1 MGNVVN
7 KVASPIQAI
16 RGKKRKRDDEDSDGN
31 EEINDLLDKS
41 LATPKRKKLISTAK
55 YIYQALFKEERNS
68 DITVHALGKVWHLHK
83 VYLSQSPYFA
93 SMFNGYWREADE
105 DYIHIEIIDPKIT
118 IESLYSVF
126 GSLYMD
132 EVVLEPRE
140 IVSILATATLFQL
153 DSLIDRC
160 AEVMIETTNAETAV
174 KYYEAACEYGV
185 KTVKQSTF
193 NWLLVNLLSVYYKT
207 SKWLRLINIELMER
221 LVDSPDL
228 YVMQTELAL
237 YTLLRF
243 WMYLKLHPGTDKD
256 VEKMSASDEQ
266 LQYFAN
272 RQSSLAFLETPKGK
286 PFEKCFRALRLH
298 NLLNHYMDIRVIKQD
313 NIVPWHWMN
322 EPLFQQWN
330 SMLLVDQSLDK
341 GPMEIDEKLFFET
354 CIRCG
359 RTLPE
364 NEYLKWRW
372 SGFNFGLDL
381 ILISDSKSLRV
392 KRHHRTEN
400 ERLLSLQVK
409 RHFLIRVSIVSLN
422 DLRQIK
428 HQQTTPIQSIALD
441 KNEEAMLIIF
451 DKELTYP
458 MLVSVNMLVIS
469 PQRNSSDSKAAATGT
484 PAATEAGPS
493 SPPQPQ
499 AQDQAEE
506 EFLDFSANNV
516 LEDS

>member
-7 KVASPIQAI
+7 KIASPIQAI
-16 RGKKRKRDDEDSDGN
+16 RGKKRKRDDDDSDSN

-55 YIYQALFKEERNS
+55 YIYQALFKEARNS

-93 SMFNGYWREADE
+93 SMFNGSWREADE
-105 DYIHIEIIDPKIT
+105 DYVHIEIVDPKIT

-185 KTVKQSTF
+185 KSVKQSTF
-193 NWLLVNLLSVYYKT
+193 NWLLVNLLSLYYKI
-207 SKWLRLINIELMER
+207 SKWLRLISIELMEL
-221 LVDSPDL
+221 LVASPDL
-228 YVMQTELAL
+228 YVMQTELSL

-243 WMYLKLHPGTDKD
+243 WMFLKLHPKSEEEC
-256 VEKMSASDEQ
+256 EKVQASDEQ
-266 LQYFAN
+266 LQYFAS
-272 RQSSLAFLETPKGK
+272 RQSSVAFLNTAMGR

-298 NLLNHYMDIRVIKQD
+298 NLLNHHVDIRVMKQD
-313 NIVPWHWMN
+313 NIIPLDWMN

-330 SMLLVDQSLDK
+330 SMLLIDQSLDK
-341 GPMEIDEKLFFET
+341 GPKEVDDKQFLET

-364 NEYLKWRW
+364 NEYVKWRW
-372 SGFNFGLDL
+372 TGFNFGLDL
-381 ILISDSKSLRV
+381 ILISDTKTLRV

-409 RHFLIRVSIVSLN
+409 RQFLIRVSLSSLN

-428 HQQTTPIQSIALD
+428 HQQTTAIQSISLD
-441 KNEEAMLIIF
+441 KNEEAMLIMF

-458 MLVSVNMLVIS
+458 LLISVNMLVVS
-469 PQRNSSDSKAAATGT
+469 PPRTSTNSASIGAPS
-484 PAATEAGPS
+484 AGPS
-493 SPPQPQ
+493 KSRQQ
-499 AQDQAEE
+499 QLQGDAATDEE
-506 EFLDFSANNV
+506 SLDASGNNTAV
-516 LEDS
+516 DS

>member
-1 MGNVVN
+1 MGNVMH
-7 KVASPIQAI
+7 KISSPIQAM
-16 RGKKRKRDDEDSDGN
+16 RGKKRKRDDDDSDSYEDN
-31 EEINDLLDKS
+31 SDLLDKS
-41 LATPKRKKLISTAK
+41 MATPKRKKLISTAK

-93 SMFNGYWREADE
+93 TMFNGSWREADE
-105 DYIHIEIIDPKIT
+105 DYVHIEIVDPKIT

-185 KTVKQSTF
+185 KPVKQSTF
-193 NWLLVNLLSVYYKT
+193 NWLLVNLLSLYYKT
-207 SKWLRLINIELMER
+207 GKWLRLINIELMEL
-221 LVDSPDL
+221 LVASPDL
-228 YVMQTELAL
+228 YVMQTELSL

-243 WMYLKLHPGTDKD
+243 WMYLKLNVLNETEC
-256 VEKMSASDEQ
+256 EKASTSDEQ
-266 LQYFAN
+266 LQYFSQ
-272 RQSSLAFLETPKGK
+272 RQSSLAFLNTPKGR
-286 PFEKCFRALRLH
+286 PFEKCFQALRLH
-298 NLLNHYMDIRVIKQD
+298 NLLNHHVDIKVLKQD
-313 NIVPWHWMN
+313 NIIPSEWLN

-330 SMLLVDQSLDK
+330 SMLLIDQSLDK
-341 GPMEIDEKLFFET
+341 GPKEVDDKVFLET

-372 SGFNFGLDL
+372 TGFNFGLDL
-381 ILISDSKSLRV
+381 ILISDTKTLRV

-409 RHFLIRVSIVSLN
+409 RQFLIRVSLASLN
-422 DLRQIK
+422 ELRQIK
-428 HQQTTPIQSIALD
+428 HQQTSTIQSIALD
-441 KNEEAMLIIF
+441 KNEEAMLIMF

-458 MLVSVNMLVIS
+458 LLISVNMLVVS
-469 PQRNSSDSKAAATGT
+469 PPRRCANTTLPGL
-484 PAATEAGPS
+484 PIAGPS
-493 SPPQPQ
+493 TAREPKHSPGT
-499 AQDQAEE
+499 ASDEE
-506 EFLDFSANNV
+506 SHDANGNNTAV
-516 LEDS
+516 DS

>member
-1 MGNVVN
+1 MH
-7 KVASPIQAI
+7 KVASPIQAM
-16 RGKKRKRDDEDSDGN
+16 RGKKRKREDDDSDSS

-93 SMFNGYWREADE
+93 SMFNGSWREADE
-105 DYIHIEIIDPKIT
+105 DYIHIEIVDPKIT

-193 NWLLVNLLSVYYKT
+193 NWLLVNLLSLYYKT
-207 SKWLRLINIELMER
+207 GKWLRLISVELMEL
-221 LVDSPDL
+221 LVSSPDL
-228 YVMQTELAL
+228 YVMQTELSL
-237 YTLLRF
+237 YTLLRY
-243 WMYLKLHPGTDKD
+243 WMYLKLHPGEEDI
-256 VEKMSASDEQ
+256 SASDEQ

-272 RQSSLAFLETPKGK
+272 RQSSVAFLNTPKGR
-286 PFEKCFRALRLH
+286 PFEKCLRALRLH
-298 NLLNHYMDIRVIKQD
+298 NLLNHHVDIRVLKQD
-313 NIVPWHWMN
+313 KIIPVEWMY

-330 SMLLVDQSLDK
+330 SMLLIDQSLDK
-341 GPMEIDEKLFFET
+341 GPKDVDEKLFLET

-372 SGFNFGLDL
+372 TGFNFGLDL
-381 ILISDSKSLRV
+381 ILISDTKTLRV

-409 RHFLIRVSIVSLN
+409 RQFLIRVSLTSLN

-428 HQQTTPIQSIALD
+428 HQQTTPIQTISLD
-441 KNEEAMLIIF
+441 KNEEAMLIMF

-458 MLVSVNMLVIS
+458 LLISVNMLVVS
-469 PQRNSSDSKAAATGT
+469 PPRTNANSPSTTGSPT
-484 PAATEAGPS
+484 AGPS
-493 SPPQPQ
+493 SSRQSHR
-499 AQDQAEE
+499 DEE
-506 EFLDFSANNV
+506 ESLDAGGNNTTV
-516 LEDS
+516 DS

>member
-7 KVASPIQAI
+7 KVTNPIQAM
-16 RGKKRKRDDEDSDGN
+16 RGKKRKREDEDSDCN

-93 SMFNGYWREADE
+93 SMFNGSWREADE
-105 DYIHIEIIDPKIT
+105 DYVHIEIVDPKIT

-126 GSLYMD
+126 GALYMD

-160 AEVMIETTNAETAV
+160 AEVMIETSNAETAV

-185 KTVKQSTF
+185 KSVKQSTF
-193 NWLLVNLLSVYYKT
+193 NWLLVNLLSLYYKT
-207 SKWLRLINIELMER
+207 GKWLRLISIELMEL
-221 LVDSPDL
+221 LVASPDL
-228 YVMQTELAL
+228 YVMQTELSL
-237 YTLLRF
+237 YTLLRY
-243 WMYLKLHPGTDKD
+243 WMYLKLHPGAEE
-256 VEKMSASDEQ
+256 VGASEEK

-272 RQSSLAFLETPKGK
+272 RQSSVAFLNTPKGK

-298 NLLNHYMDIRVIKQD
+298 NLLNHHVDIRVLRQD
-313 NIVPWHWMN
+313 NIIPVEWMH

-330 SMLLVDQSLDK
+330 SMLLVDQTLDK
-341 GPMEIDEKLFFET
+341 GPKDVDEKLFLES

-372 SGFNFGLDL
+372 TGFNFGLDL
-381 ILISDSKSLRV
+381 ILISDTKTLRV

-409 RHFLIRVSIVSLN
+409 RQFQIRVSVASLN

-428 HQQTTPIQSIALD
+428 HQQTTAIQSVSLD
-441 KNEEAMLIIF
+441 KNEEAMLIMF

-458 MLVSVNMLVIS
+458 LLISVNMLVVS
-469 PQRNSSDSKAAATGT
+469 PPRTSPPST
-484 PAATEAGPS
+484 PAQTAGPS
-493 SPPQPQ
+493 SSSSSRQPHRR
-499 AQDQAEE
+499 DEE
-506 EFLDFSANNV
+506 ESLDAGGNDIAVS
-516 LEDS
+516 S

>member
-7 KVASPIQAI
+7 KVVSSPMQAI
-16 RGKKRKRDDEDSDGN
+16 RSRKRKRRDSESDGS

-93 SMFNGYWREADE
+93 SMFNGSWREADE
-105 DYIHIEIIDPKIT
+105 DYVHIEIIDPKIT

-174 KYYEAACEYGV
+174 RYYEAACEYGV
-185 KTVKQSTF
+185 KVVKQSTF
-193 NWLLVNLLSVYYKT
+193 SWLLVNLLSLYHKT
-207 SKWLRLINIELMER
+207 GKWLRLISIELMEA
-221 LVDSPDL
+221 LVASPDL
-228 YVMQTELAL
+228 YVMQTELSL

-243 WMYLKLHPGTDKD
+243 WMYLRLHGKEMAGDED
-256 VEKMSASDEQ
+256 RVVGDEQ
-266 LQYFAN
+266 VQFFVN
-272 RQSSLAFLETPKGK
+272 RSGTTPFLATSKGK

-298 NLLNHYMDIRVIKQD
+298 NLLNHHVDIRVLKQD
-313 NIVPWHWMN
+313 KIIPFEWLN
-322 EPLFQQWN
+322 EPLFRQWN
-330 SMLLVDQSLDK
+330 SMLLIDQSLDK
-341 GPMEIDEKLFFET
+341 GPKDVDDKVFLET
-354 CIRCG
+354 CVRCG
-359 RTLPE
+359 RSLPE
-364 NEYLKWRW
+364 NQYLKWRW
-372 SGFNFGLDL
+372 TGFNFGLDL
-381 ILISDSKSLRV
+381 ILISDTKTLRI

-409 RHFLIRVSIVSLN
+409 RQFLIRVSLTSLN

-428 HQQTTPIQSIALD
+428 HQQTTPIQAISLD
-441 KNEEAMLIIF
+441 KNEEAMLAVF

-458 MLVSVNMLVIS
+458 ILISVNMLVVS
-469 PQRNSSDSKAAATGT
+469 PPQTGATNPATASTNPSSTA
-484 PAATEAGPS
+484 AGPS
-493 SPPQPQ
+493 TSNRQQQRDAPT
-499 AQDQAEE
+499 DEE
-506 EFLDFSANNV
+506 SLDATVFGS
-516 LEDS
+516 